1 MELTEAVQRIL
12 RHGRLILVMVVIFL
26 SIPIL
31 LGSDSDASYV
41 ASARANFGPDV
52 TTAEESEAMVDTAK
66 AIVTSQAQVEDALNR
81 EGIDR
86 DPKSPTYLRPS
97 PDSPV
102 ATAGAGRYDPA
113 LPKYV
118 GALPP
123 KAWDWDRTWESL
135 PKVSPPGKPK

>member
-12 RHGRLILVMVVIFL
+12 RHGRLILVMVVVFL

-66 AIVTSQAQVEDALNR
+66 AIVTSQA
-81 EGIDR
+81 
-86 DPKSPTYLRPS
+86 
-97 PDSPV
+97 
-102 ATAGAGRYDPA
+102 
-113 LPKYV
+113 
-118 GALPP
+118 
-123 KAWDWDRTWESL
+123 
-135 PKVSPPGKPK
+135 